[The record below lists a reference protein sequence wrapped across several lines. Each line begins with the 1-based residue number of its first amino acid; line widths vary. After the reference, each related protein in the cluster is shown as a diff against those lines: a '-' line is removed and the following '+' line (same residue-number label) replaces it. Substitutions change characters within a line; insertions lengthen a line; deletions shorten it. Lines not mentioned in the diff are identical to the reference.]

1 MVHQTMKTS
10 TKKAAQASR
19 INHNMNLSPMSL
31 NRFAKLSALR
41 RLSVPAMAVSVAVL
55 LAACQ
60 TTPLTTPA
68 PGQPASRPVVQPG
81 PAMRATTFAQLPG
94 WNNDDLREAWPA
106 VQSSCSVMIR
116 KPEWRA
122 ACSAA
127 QQVNAN
133 DLGFLRQYFETYF
146 TPWQLFNPDGTDT
159 GLVTGYYEPL
169 LRGSRRRAGPYQ
181 TPLYQAPDDLLT
193 IDLASVYPEL
203 KNLRLRGKVVGRK
216 VVPYPTRAELM
227 QGNSLAGKEIVW
239 VDDPVEAFFLQ
250 VQGSGRVYLPE
261 SRETIR
267 LAYADQNGRPYKSI
281 GRYLVDKGEMELSQA
296 SAQNIKAWVQAN
308 PARKEE
314 LLNANPSYVFFKEEK
329 LPDPSKGPKGAQG
342 IALTPQRSIAID
354 PQHVPL
360 GAPVFLSTT
369 LPNSDRPLQRLVV
382 AQDTGGAIRGVV
394 RADYFWGFGDEAED
408 RAGAMKQRGM
418 MWVLLPKG
426 MMPSGGN

>member
-10 TKKAAQASR
+10 TKKAALASR

-31 NRFAKLSALR
+31 NRFAKLSTLR

-68 PGQPASRPVVQPG
+68 PSQPPSKPVAQPG

-94 WNNDDLREAWPA
+94 WTNDDLREAWPA
-106 VQSSCSVMIR
+106 LQSSCSVMIR

-122 ACSAA
+122 ACGAA

-146 TPWQLFNPDGTDT
+146 TPYQLFNPDGTDT

-193 IDLASVYPEL
+193 IDMASVYPEL

-227 QGNSLAGKEIVW
+227 QGNSLSGKEIVW

-342 IALTPQRSIAID
+342 IPLTPQRSIAID

-360 GAPVFLSTT
+360 GAPVFLATT

-426 MMPSGGN
+426 MTPPGGN